1 MKKKDYN
8 ENDHVEYTYEMEQE
22 IQDIIYKYRSVE
34 KRVEILRER
43 GYIISIKPTGS
54 CKVGG
59 CIELKKEIRI
69 KIGSGET
76 RNNYAYCAIFKR
88 K

>member
-8 ENDHVEYTYEMEQE
+8 ENDLVEYTYEMEQE

-43 GYIISIKPTGS
+43 GYTVSIKPTSGYKVGS
-54 CKVGG
+54 CIIK
-59 CIELKKEIRI
+59 KKEIRI
-69 KIGSGET
+69 KIASGVT
-76 RNNYAYCAIFKR
+76 RNNNAYCVIFKR